1 MLDLEARNEA
11 LLLLKAAALAETNLE
26 KRAHWAS
33 LALHGLSQH
42 IVKPES
48 VAKEARTNLMIQNIK
63 VNQRDPPAL
72 HKDMVK
78 CLNKYGVSFGVVYP
92 SIMIQRELP
101 LWHHPGENHQRSQ
114 QNNGKKAKCLR
125 NNHAKMTIGD
135 GLDLARRLDDPQHD
149 AHASCECDACEE
161 DRTIRRCENPH
172 ACAKAA
178 ASRLGQI
185 LPKWIPKPDGVEE
198 SEPD

>member
-1 MLDLEARNEA
+1 
-11 LLLLKAAALAETNLE
+11 
-26 KRAHWAS
+26 
-33 LALHGLSQH
+33 
-42 IVKPES
+42 
-48 VAKEARTNLMIQNIK
+48 
-63 VNQRDPPAL
+63 
-72 HKDMVK
+72 MVK

-101 LWHHPGENHQRSQ
+101 LWHHPGENRQSQ

-172 ACAKAA
+172 ACAQQPLVWDK
-178 ASRLGQI
+178 SSPNGSPNPMGWRSQN
-185 LPKWIPKPDGVEE
+185 PMQ
-198 SEPD
+198 